1 MIYRRINLGVVC
13 LSLVRPVQLFQ
24 KGLKMK
30 IKFLLDMHSGY
41 FDVSQVIMLPTRIN
55 WIVLL

>member
-1 MIYRRINLGVVC
+1 M
-13 LSLVRPVQLFQ
+13 SLVRPVQLFQ

-30 IKFLLDMHSGY
+30 KKFLLDMHSGY